1 MKQCTSVHAYYGRCE
16 FDQGHESG
24 EFPYHRG
31 TFAITTDEG
40 FPGKAVRHWSEKNTL
55 AERVAS

>member
-16 FDQGHESG
+16 LEPGHESG
-24 EFPYHRG
+24 DLVYHKGR
-31 TFAITTDEG
+31 AEITTDLG
-40 FPGKAVRHWSEKNTL
+40 FPGEIIRHWGDDDRL